1 MSRLRTMVFAVFA
14 AVTLGLAV
22 AGSFLTFPE
31 PSGVLVIDQATLQIG
46 DGPGRTVPLPPP
58 PADRRAASA
67 SQPVTYIANFTLAQ
81 VPDQPLFLLVPA
93 TNQGFSLSLNG
104 EPIFKTNL
112 HAIWSEPMI
121 RGSSLV
127 QLPLRVLR
135 AGNNQF
141 LFALNPGTT
150 VLPNYLG
157 KIYVGSE
164 AALSANFKLRVFFEE
179 DLKTMSLVA
188 QALLGIGILI
198 AYLYRP
204 KDPLFSWL
212 AAATIMAFVITAAL
226 VSGIDPDFRF
236 VRAYFV
242 SLSPAVGIMAIGFA
256 LALVGL
262 RPPRII
268 AHLTIAVPSILWV
281 VLFFGLLDAKSVVLI
296 VVALLIVTFAT
307 AASIIAWGALWRR
320 NADAAI
326 MLLPIALLCWF
337 LARDMA
343 VIFGWRDDPILIA
356 SHVRPLILLAILAVL
371 MRRLTESLDRLDRAN
386 ETLQRRLAEREAEL
400 AVLHQKDRLEATRL
414 VQEQE
419 RQRLTRDLHDGI
431 SGHLVSIIAMAEKA
445 EGEAKPIEEAAR
457 RALDDLRLVIYSLD
471 LDDRELPLALASFRE
486 RLVPQLR
493 RMGVDLDWSMSG
505 LPEIA
510 GVTPS
515 NALMVLRILQEA
527 VTNALKHGP
536 ARSIAIRGFG
546 SADGTAVI
554 SIENDG
560 RPFDAEPTGHG
571 ISNMRERARQ
581 LNGRLDVQSTM
592 SGARVLLTLPRQLP
606 AQQDG
611 AESEGHDAA
620 R

>member
-1 MSRLRTMVFAVFA
+1 MTSLRRIVFVVFA
-14 AVTLGLAV
+14 ATTLILAV

-31 PSGVLVIDQATLQIG
+31 PTGVMIIDQATLRTS
-46 DGPGRTVPLPPP
+46 DGHSRTVSLPPR

-67 SQPVTYIANFTLAQ
+67 LQPITYVADLALTQ
-81 VPDQPLFLLVPA
+81 EPDEPLFLLVPA
-93 TNQGFSLSLNG
+93 TSQGFALSLNG
-104 EPIFKTNL
+104 EPIFKTNI

-127 QLPLRVLR
+127 QLPQRSVR
-135 AGNNQF
+135 IGNNELSF
-141 LFALNPGTT
+141 TLNPGTA

-157 KIYVGSE
+157 KLYVGSE
-164 AALSANFKLRVFFEE
+164 AALSANFKLRIFFEE

-226 VSGIDPDFRF
+226 VSSIDPEFRF
-236 VRAYFV
+236 VRAYV
-242 SLSPAVGIMAIGFA
+242 VGLTPAIGFLAIGFA
-256 LALVGL
+256 LALVAL
-262 RPPRII
+262 RPPAII
-268 AHLTIAVPSILWV
+268 AQLTIAVPFLLCLLLLFG
-281 VLFFGLLDAKSVVLI
+281 VLATNTVVLI
-296 VVALLIVTFAT
+296 VVALLIVTFT
-307 AASIIAWGALWRR
+307 IAAAIIAWGALWRR
-320 NADAAI
+320 NVDAAI
-326 MLLPIALLCWF
+326 MLLPILLLCWF

-343 VIFGWRDDPILIA
+343 LIFGWRDDSILIA
-356 SHVRPLILLAILAVL
+356 SYVRPLILLAILTVL

-400 AVLHQKDRLEATRL
+400 ALLHRKDRLEATRL

-431 SGHLVSIIAMAEKA
+431 SGHLVSIIAMAEKT
-445 EGEAKPIEEAAR
+445 EGEAKPIEQAAR

-486 RLVPQLR
+486 RLVPQMR
-493 RMGVDLDWSMSG
+493 RMAVELEWSMSG

-510 GVTPS
+510 GVTPG

-536 ARSIAIRGFG
+536 ARTIAIRGTE
-546 SADGTAVI
+546 SKDGIAVI
-554 SIENDG
+554 SVENDG
-560 RPFDAEPTGHG
+560 KPFAGNATGHG
-571 ISNMRERARQ
+571 IANMRERARQ
-581 LNGRLDVQSTM
+581 LHGRLDIEPTS
-592 SGARVLLTLPRQLP
+592 SGARVSLTLPRQLP
-606 AQQDG
+606 AQQD
-611 AESEGHDAA
+611 DAVSKGRDA
-620 R
+620 VR